1 MAVIPLT
8 LTISLC
14 LVATF
19 VLFFLRESAHRVF
32 SSSEHDSLLPL
43 ADETATIGD
52 SAAPQSNGSK
62 TGTAKACG
70 CSSHD
75 HEVSAHAPCERC
87 QRRERARRSA
97 ESTYPVGA
105 QS

>member
-19 VLFFLRESAHRVF
+19 VLFFLRESAHRAF

-43 ADETATIGD
+43 ADETATTGNGSVPD
-52 SAAPQSNGSK
+52 SNGSK
-62 TGTAKACG
+62 AVASKSCG
-70 CSSHD
+70 CSSHEQD
-75 HEVSAHAPCERC
+75 ETAHAPCERC
-87 QRRERARRSA
+87 QRRERDRRSG
-97 ESTYPVGA
+97 ERSVSVGA

>member
-43 ADETATIGD
+43 ADETATTGSE
-52 SAAPQSNGSK
+52 SAPASHGSK
-62 TGTAKACG
+62 TVASKSCG
-70 CSSHD
+70 CSSPAHD
-75 HEVSAHAPCERC
+75 ETAHAPCDRC
-87 QRRERARRSA
+87 LRRERDRRSA
-97 ESTYPVGA
+97 ERGYSVGT